1 MIYQQLQTSG
11 LKQALHITS
20 IKDDTNCQEM
30 VQHNPLMDECGM
42 FATLQTAVSVMV
54 QMNQFMNHLRPNF
67 DHGIHFLPFANN
79 GHEWS

>member
-1 MIYQQLQTSG
+1 
-11 LKQALHITS
+11 
-20 IKDDTNCQEM
+20 M

-42 FATLQTAVSVMV
+42 FATQQVGISVMV
-54 QMNQFMNHLRPNF
+54 QMNQFMTHLKPNF